1 MSPTY
6 QASSSITEG
15 EKWGSNSSGH
25 LMGEKTEVRRNSSFA
40 SDGEEK

>member
-15 EKWGSNSSGH
+15 EKWGSNSSGYFV
-25 LMGEKTEVRRNSSFA
+25 GENVEVR
-40 SDGEEK
+40 